1 MYIYIYINMYTY
13 IYIYIY
19 MHVCQYFSKK
29 LRCCPLGKKIK
40 DHGKQYMESTFSF
53 WGGIVCPPSLRTQLY
68 GADGDKLARL
78 HRQPMAMGE

>member
-1 MYIYIYINMYTY
+1 MYIYICIHT
-13 IYIYIY
+13 YIYIY